1 MNVLSGPW
9 NLKFYEESQTCY
21 YRKRKEK
28 SAVLKINLILMYTL
42 NGSLETYFIAKF
54 NLCLF
59 VV

>member
-9 NLKFYEESQTCY
+9 NLKFYEEGQTCY
-21 YRKRKEK
+21 YRRRKEK

-54 NLCLF
+54 NLFLF